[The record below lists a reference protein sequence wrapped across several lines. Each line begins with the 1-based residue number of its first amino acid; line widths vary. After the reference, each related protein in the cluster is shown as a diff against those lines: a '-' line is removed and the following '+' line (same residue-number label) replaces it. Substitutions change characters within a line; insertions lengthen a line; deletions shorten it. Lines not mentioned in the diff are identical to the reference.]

1 MHIWY
6 RLCFD
11 YFFLY
16 TGTCIYIYVYV
27 FLFYHAFATIGQ
39 GKNTCLISW
48 LVPGLLVDMFLKG
61 PHHENCQGHQA
72 LRRVPPFTG
81 QTLRDPNFV
90 TVITSCL
97 RGKYLRMLDKQC
109 RMLTFLTGIHDF
121 HEEQFFFNKEC
132 LLPWG
137 MIYFMKN
144 IFSTKKL

>member
-1 MHIWY
+1 MFWLLLFIYSWY
-6 RLCFD
+6 W
-11 YFFLY
+11 Y
-16 TGTCIYIYVYV
+16 IYIYMFMYFCFIMHLQQLVKEKIHV
-27 FLFYHAFATIGQ
+27 WFPDWCQ
-39 GKNTCLISW
+39 GSW
-48 LVPGLLVDMFLKG
+48 YIVVDMFLKG

-72 LRRVPPFTG
+72 LRRVPPITG
-81 QTLRDPNFV
+81 QTLQDTNFV